1 MLEGIKSK
9 ITNTEEW
16 LSDKEDRIIEII
28 TMEKSKE
35 KRMKWEQLQKSLGQ
49 PQTQQHSHY
58 RGPRRRREREG
69 AWGNIWRDDSRKLPW
84 NEKEKIQA
92 QEAQSPTQHKHKE
105 GYAETD
111 IKQSDR
117 NQRQRKI
124 LKRRGKQETTYTGT
138 SHKVISWVFKKN
150 HAGHMGVAW
159 HLTYY
164 PQ

>member
-1 MLEGIKSK
+1 MVKWQGRQ
-9 ITNTEEW
+9 NNR
-16 LSDKEDRIIEII
+16 DHYDGKEQR
-28 TMEKSKE
+28 EKNE
-35 KRMKWEQLQKSLGQ
+35 KKWEQLQKSLGQ

-58 RGPRRRREREG
+58 WGPRRRREREG
-69 AWGNIWRDDSRKLPW
+69 AWGNIWRDDSWKLPW
-84 NEKEKIQA
+84 NEKENIQA

-138 SHKVISWVFKKN
+138 SHKVISWFFKKSCRPHGSCMTFN
-150 HAGHMGVAW
+150 ILPT
-159 HLTYY
+159 LTK
-164 PQ
+164 